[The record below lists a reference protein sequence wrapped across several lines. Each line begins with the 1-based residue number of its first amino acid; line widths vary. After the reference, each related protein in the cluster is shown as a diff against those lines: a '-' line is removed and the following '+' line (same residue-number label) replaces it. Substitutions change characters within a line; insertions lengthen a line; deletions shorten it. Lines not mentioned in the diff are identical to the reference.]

1 MRNLVLICLLFTA
14 LQMSAQTPP
23 VFAVKAE
30 SAQTLSYTMN
40 LDKGIIMEDLSWA
53 WNSQNAC
60 FVEPRVEYFRGNH
73 VLFTT
78 EIPAYST
85 MVIRLVPNDPKTNMS
100 LYAYSGGGGAL
111 PPELYRCV
119 SCEADFHQDRPSR
132 SRPNPDHTRSVELRA
147 VTRPYPVTIG
157 VAGAAGVLDGE
168 FSLEI
173 SVKRNR

>member
-1 MRNLVLICLLFTA
+1 MRILILFCTLFTSA
-14 LQMSAQTPP
+14 LMSAQSPP
-23 VFAVKAE
+23 VYAVKAE
-30 SAQTLSYTMN
+30 SAQTLTYSMD
-40 LDKGIIMEDLSWA
+40 LKEGIIMEDLSWA
-53 WNSQNAC
+53 WSSQNAC

-85 MVIRLVPNDPKTNMS
+85 MVIRVIPEDPSDNMS

-111 PPELYRCV
+111 PPELYSCV
-119 SCEADFHQDRPSR
+119 SCEADFHQERPSR

-157 VAGAAGVLDGE
+157 VAGATGVLEGK